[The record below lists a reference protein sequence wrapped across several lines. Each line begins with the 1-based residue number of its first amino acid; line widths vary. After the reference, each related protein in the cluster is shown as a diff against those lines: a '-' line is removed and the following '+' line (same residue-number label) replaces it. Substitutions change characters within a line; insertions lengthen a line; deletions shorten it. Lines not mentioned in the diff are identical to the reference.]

1 MRKTVKR
8 AVLGVGAL
16 MVLAV
21 FGGSA
26 ILILQYAR
34 LPADQPF
41 VPHARA
47 EEIVELPRRP
57 GIFGILIDIPR
68 EKPNLF
74 SVDMLRS
81 ERLDWDALKAIDF
94 KADVRVYGFIDDD
107 GRLKVGDVIDVDHAR
122 AGNFISEIVRSWVFK
137 PLKRGTIMFHF
148 NLPSEGEK
156 LIIYTAG
163 LTRQE
168 SIDREIPIL
177 DGRLHNVTGLDPAL
191 VRVIKKN
198 P

>member
-1 MRKTVKR
+1 MRKPVKH
-8 AVLGVGAL
+8 AAFGIGAL

-21 FGGSA
+21 SGGA
-26 ILILQYAR
+26 AVLMIRYAR
-34 LPADQPF
+34 LPADRPF

-47 EEIVELPRRP
+47 EEIVEPPRRP
-57 GIFGILIDIPR
+57 GILGIWIDIPQ

-81 ERLDWDALKAIDF
+81 EKLDWSVLRSIDF
-94 KADVRVYGFIDDD
+94 KTDVRVYAFIDDD
-107 GRLKVGDVIDVDHAR
+107 GRLNVSDVIDVDHAR
-122 AGNFISEIVRSWVFK
+122 AGNFIAEIVRSWVYK
-137 PLKRGTIMFHF
+137 PLKRGTILFHF

-163 LTRQE
+163 LTRQA

-177 DGRLHNVTGLDPAL
+177 DGRLHNVAGLDPAL
-191 VRVIKKN
+191 VRVIKN